1 MQDRR
6 SEKILVALDQSKP
19 SMEAIRYV
27 AGVPAFRNWEVVLLH
42 VFTAV
47 PSHFWD
53 LSGHPGYTKQ
63 VSEIRAWEF
72 QNKRQA
78 EEFVGEAKGLL
89 LAAKFPESAV
99 RSIIQNREEGTAEDI
114 MREAGQ
120 GYAAVALGRKSMS
133 LLRNI
138 VMGSVAAK
146 LVERLTEVP
155 LFLVGKAVNTKKF
168 LIAFDGSENSIR
180 LVDYVGLT
188 IGKEC
193 NVTLLHVIR
202 GSEADYVKEAEAFMR
217 PLLDEARARLLEYG
231 MPSDHVAVSVIK
243 GASSRAG
250 TIVSEARSRRHGTI
264 VVGRRGLSKVQE
276 FFMGSVSSKVVQ
288 MARGMTVWIIN

>member
-1 MQDRR
+1 MQDQR
-6 SEKILVALDQSKP
+6 SEKILVALDQSTP
-19 SMEAIRYV
+19 SLEAVRYI
-27 AGVPAFRNWEVVLLH
+27 AGVPAFRNREVVLLH

-53 LSGHPGYTKQ
+53 LGSHPGFTKH
-63 VSEIRAWEF
+63 VSEVRAWDF

-89 LAAKFPESAV
+89 MAAKFPESAV
-99 RSIIQNREEGTAEDI
+99 RSIIQNREDGTAADI
-114 MREAGQ
+114 MREARQ
-120 GYAAVALGRKSMS
+120 GYVAVALGRKSMS
-133 LLRNI
+133 PLRNI
-138 VMGSVAAK
+138 IMGSVAAK

-202 GSEADYVKEAEAFMR
+202 GSEADHVKEAEAFVC
-217 PLLDEARARLLEYG
+217 PLLEQAKARLLEYG
-231 MPSDHVAVSVIK
+231 MGSDHVAISLIK

-276 FFMGSVSSKVVQ
+276 FFMGSVSNKVVQ